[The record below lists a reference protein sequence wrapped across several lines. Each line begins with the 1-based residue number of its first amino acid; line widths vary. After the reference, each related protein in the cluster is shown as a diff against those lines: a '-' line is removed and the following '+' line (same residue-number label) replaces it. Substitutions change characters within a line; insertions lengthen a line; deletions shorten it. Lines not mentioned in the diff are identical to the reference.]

1 VTSVERSSRVGRI
14 GDEAVERVGHL
25 VTNDGKLIHGHQR
38 LVFAVDLL
46 VGDQSSGSDHV
57 CRHSVTNEE
66 DDVLG
71 LALLSQVTDEP
82 SSLGFATI
90 VVVESGSVLAGLVES
105 DAAIGFGR
113 NVDQS
118 GFLRIAGKEVFVPR
132 KVPLLQLRFVEV
144 EVLGNR
150 LRLLTLLPNSEGE
163 LLI

>member
-1 VTSVERSSRVGRI
+1 MTSVERSSRVGRI

-25 VTNDGKLIHGHQR
+25 VANDRELIHGHQR

-66 DDVLG
+66 DNVLG
-71 LALLSQVTDEP
+71 LPLLSQVANDP

-105 DAAIGFGR
+105 DAAISFGR
-113 NVDQS
+113 NVDQ
-118 GFLRIAGKEVFVPR
+118 GGLLRIAGKEVFVPR
-132 KVPLLQLRFVEV
+132 KVPLLQLGLVEV
-144 EVLGNR
+144 EVLGDWF
-150 LRLLTLLPNSEGE
+150 RLLALLSNSEGE